1 MELCPLVL
9 DDKTIHFPDDR
20 LRIHGY
26 REFDAACD
34 LKGDLYDYL
43 GHIKLVNG
51 QVPSE
56 SIVLDE
62 AGIAAARRVDLHVQT
77 HDDPV
82 LKLCLW
88 DKAASDFC
96 EKFKA
101 SGCAARVILVTA
113 LNPKRFGVLS
123 LSSMTPSRVFL
134 DGDVQETR
142 NYLSWLDLNLD
153 VANRVKA
160 DVVIKPEPATL
171 GELFAYMKQASAKV
185 AWFECTATID
195 DVVHGSMWYY
205 IGCGECHTKATK
217 GPTTLMC
224 KKCGKSEIVG
234 VPQYL
239 SRLSVYDHNDQAVFV
254 LLGDAGEELTG
265 KKAAELVESYYQ
277 ANDSVGED
285 HIVPVPRALID
296 TIGQTRTFIVKVSS
310 HNLTAKTQTLTV
322 TKVLP
327 LEAPEP
333 EANLGENVDEEPVN
347 EGDDHAAETG
357 QLLEGR
363 LTGNHQPND
372 PNHLIEGDVYE
383 ISGFSVLHNQRQRK
397 LTQLP
402 YYIQLGQETK
412 MSNVTGIGPIFPL
425 HNLSPQNYE
434 SLLHLATIPTYLPD
448 VVGQIRMMQNTRPF
462 HPEDNTELTVGL
474 LLNRSTM
481 VKLMLWDK
489 QAADFSIL
497 QNEKNMKFKVVIFT
511 SIIPKIFR
519 GKLQLNSSPATRFY
533 FNKSI
538 EYIKHF
544 KGRI

>member
-1 MELCPLVL
+1 MKKAGVPDPVKTNGVAAAPSSPVNPVAQTVVSSADVNSMKSKGLAAASSSPIKPIGKSGGSSVPNIGVTRKSPVSSGAKGKAIVSDTVGEGTVVQGFIPCGRIDTYLRHMKAGATYRLNKFFGSRNKTNYRVSEGDVTVSFSWNSVLSVL
-9 DDKTIHFPDDR
+9 DDSTIHFPDDR

-34 LKGDLYDYL
+34 LKGDLYDYI

-56 SIVLDE
+56 SLVLDE

-88 DKAASDFC
+88 DKAAFDFC

-142 NYLSWLDLNLD
+142 NYLSWLDSNLD

-195 DVVHGSMWYY
+195 DVVHRSMWYY

-217 GPTTLMC
+217 GPTTLMF

-234 VPQYL
+234 VAQYL

-254 LLGDAGEELTG
+254 VLGDAGEELTG

-277 ANDSVGED
+277 
-285 HIVPVPRALID
+285 
-296 TIGQTRTFIVKVSS
+296 
-310 HNLTAKTQTLTV
+310 
-322 TKVLP
+322 
-327 LEAPEP
+327 
-333 EANLGENVDEEPVN
+333 
-347 EGDDHAAETG
+347 G

-363 LTGNHQPND
+363 LTRNRQPND

-474 LLNRSTM
+474 LLNR
-481 VKLMLWDK
+481 
-489 QAADFSIL
+489 
-497 QNEKNMKFKVVIFT
+497 
-511 SIIPKIFR
+511 
-519 GKLQLNSSPATRFY
+519 
-533 FNKSI
+533 
-538 EYIKHF
+538 
-544 KGRI
+544 